1 MVCFP
6 NCKINLGLRILDKRE
21 DGFHNLETIFYPV
34 LLKDGLEIINS
45 TSNDPVEF
53 TQSGLSIDGI
63 VEENLCVKAWQLIK
77 KDFPQLP
84 AVRLHLHKCIPMG
97 AGLGGGSSDA
107 AFTLQLLNDKFQL
120 GLTKIQLLQYAA
132 QLGSDGPFFIINK
145 PCHATGR
152 GEELT
157 EINVDLR
164 GYFTALINPGIHI
177 NTGWAFSKLS
187 DGSKATGSYPK
198 SLTTIIQQPIS
209 TWKDELQNDFESP
222 VAEKYPQ
229 IITIKEDLYNLGAVY
244 AAMSGSGSTVFGLFE
259 TAVSL
264 TQFEN
269 QNYITKLI
277 NGS

>member
-34 LLKDGLEIINS
+34 LLNDGLEIINNS
-45 TSNDPVEF
+45 TSNDPIEF

-63 VEENLCVKAWQLIK
+63 VEDNLSVKAWRLIK

-84 AVRLHLHKCIPMG
+84 AVKLHLHKCIPMG

-107 AFTLQLLNDKFQL
+107 AFTLHLLNDKFQL
-120 GLTKIQLLQYAA
+120 GLSKVQLLQYAA

-164 GYFTALINPGIHI
+164 GYFTALITFPFKGKAG
-177 NTGWAFSKLS
+177 TGWPRAK
-187 DGSKATGSYPK
+187 GMG
-198 SLTTIIQQPIS
+198 
-209 TWKDELQNDFESP
+209 
-222 VAEKYPQ
+222 
-229 IITIKEDLYNLGAVY
+229 
-244 AAMSGSGSTVFGLFE
+244 
-259 TAVSL
+259 
-264 TQFEN
+264 
-269 QNYITKLI
+269 
-277 NGS
+277 

>member
-1 MVCFP
+1 
-6 NCKINLGLRILDKRE
+6 
-21 DGFHNLETIFYPV
+21 
-34 LLKDGLEIINS
+34 
-45 TSNDPVEF
+45 
-53 TQSGLSIDGI
+53 
-63 VEENLCVKAWQLIK
+63 
-77 KDFPQLP
+77 
-84 AVRLHLHKCIPMG
+84 MG

-107 AFTLQLLNDKFQL
+107 AFTLHLLNDKFQL
-120 GLTKIQLLQYAA
+120 GLSKVQLLQYAA

-145 PCHATGR
+145 PCHATGH

-164 GYFTALINPGIHI
+164 GYFIALINPGIHV
-177 NTGWAFSKLS
+177 NTAWAFGMLSDGSKPSEGAKPSDGSKLS
-187 DGSKATGSYPK
+187 DGSKPSDSYT
-198 SLTTIIQQPIS
+198 LTTIIQQPIS

-229 IITIKEDLYNLGAVY
+229 IKTIKEDLYNMGAVY

-269 QNYITKLI
+269 QNYMTKLI